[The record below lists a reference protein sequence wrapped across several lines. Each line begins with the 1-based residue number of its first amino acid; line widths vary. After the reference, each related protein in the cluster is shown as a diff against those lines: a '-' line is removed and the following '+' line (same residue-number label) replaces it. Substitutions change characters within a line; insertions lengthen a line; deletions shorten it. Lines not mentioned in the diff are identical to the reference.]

1 MKQFLGLTRRNLLVY
16 FKDRQAVLF
25 SLLTSIIVFVL
36 YLLFLRQNYEDAILH
51 SAAVLGGIVTKK
63 DISLLSAG
71 ILLAAL
77 MGSSSITVCYS
88 TLTTL
93 VSDRQHKI
101 DYDICATPTRRWQII
116 LSYFTAAFLSAVVMT
131 WLILT
136 FGLIITRLQGNL
148 YLSAGDI
155 IRLYALTILASLSAT
170 ALFLP
175 LMLLFKSVSASGAF
189 FGILSAAAG
198 FVIGAYMPISEF
210 SPAVRSFC
218 GIFPG
223 TGLTSLYRTTL
234 MDPLLAHIDRKLGGI
249 DGGGFVRGLKDAFY
263 SRATLFGKELTD
275 AQTVIYV
282 LAVFAVCIAAI
293 CVIYPRVYRRK

>member
-16 FKDRQAVLF
+16 FKDKQAVFF

-36 YLLFLRQNYEDAILH
+36 YLLFLRKNYEDVILDG
-51 SAAVLGGIVTKK
+51 AKAFGGIVTGK
-63 DISLLSAG
+63 DVNLLSAG
-71 ILLAAL
+71 ILLAGL

-93 VSDRQHKI
+93 VSDRQQKI

-116 LSYFTAAFLSAVVMT
+116 LSYFTASVLSAIVMT

-136 FGLIITRLQGNL
+136 FGLLITGRQGNL
-148 YLSAGDI
+148 GLNASDVAKLYGLTVLS
-155 IRLYALTILASLSAT
+155 SLSAT

-175 LMLLFKSVSASGAF
+175 LMLMFRSTSASGAF

-198 FVIGAYMPISEF
+198 FVIGAYMPISQF
-210 SPAVRSFC
+210 SPTVQSFC
-218 GIFPG
+218 GVFPG

-234 MDPLLAHIDRKLGGI
+234 MDPLLARIDGKLNGI
-249 DGGGFVRGLKDAFY
+249 DGGMFVRELKKAFY
-263 SRATLFGKELTD
+263 SRANLFGKELTD
-275 AQTVIYV
+275 PQTILYV

-293 CVIYPRVYRRK
+293 CLIYPRVYRRK

>member
-16 FKDRQAVLF
+16 FKDKQAVIF

-36 YLLFLRQNYEDAILH
+36 YLLFLRRNYEDAIISGA
-51 SAAVLGGIVTKK
+51 SAFGGIVTRQ
-63 DISLLSAG
+63 DVNLLSAG
-71 ILLAAL
+71 ILLAGL

-93 VSDRQHKI
+93 VSDRQQKI
-101 DYDICATPTRRWQII
+101 DYDICATPTKRWQII

-136 FGLIITRLQGNL
+136 FGLIATRMQGDL
-148 YLSAGDI
+148 YLGVKGVLK
-155 IRLYALTILASLSAT
+155 LYGLTILSSLSAT

-175 LMLLFKSVSASGAF
+175 LMLMFKSTSASGAF
-189 FGILSAAAG
+189 FGILSAASG
-198 FVIGAYMPISEF
+198 FVIGAYMPISQF
-210 SPAVRSFC
+210 SPVVQSFC

-234 MDPLLAHIDRKLGGI
+234 MDPLLANIDRKLGGI
-249 DGGGFVRGLKDAFY
+249 DGGAFVRGLKEAFY
-263 SRATLFGKELTD
+263 SRATLFGKALTD
-275 AQTVIYV
+275 LQTVLYV
-282 LAVFAVCIAAI
+282 LFIFVACIAAI
-293 CVIYPRVYRRK
+293 CLIYPRVYRRK